1 MPVHTHQSTKV
12 KLDFHSIHLQCQCRL
27 VHLIRYM
34 TAELFKIQSSTSIGI
49 SNFYKI
55 MQGFNIHPLYRFYF
69 SYFDEMQILKIKITG
84 IHKVYAHKTDCL
96 TLNNIS
102 KTSCIF
108 GGRFLHNTQFSFQ
121 PLCFIFQN
129 YLLFTSNTYI
139 YNSYPT
145 SARELLS

>member
-1 MPVHTHQSTKV
+1 MSVQAGAFNT
-12 KLDFHSIHLQCQCRL
+12 IC
-27 VHLIRYM
+27 YM

-69 SYFDEMQILKIKITG
+69 SCFDEMQILKIKITG

>member
-1 MPVHTHQSTKV
+1 MSVQAGAFNT
-12 KLDFHSIHLQCQCRL
+12 C
-27 VHLIRYM
+27 YM
-34 TAELFKIQSSTSIGI
+34 TAELFKIQSSKSIGI

-69 SYFDEMQILKIKITG
+69 SCFDEMQILKIKITG